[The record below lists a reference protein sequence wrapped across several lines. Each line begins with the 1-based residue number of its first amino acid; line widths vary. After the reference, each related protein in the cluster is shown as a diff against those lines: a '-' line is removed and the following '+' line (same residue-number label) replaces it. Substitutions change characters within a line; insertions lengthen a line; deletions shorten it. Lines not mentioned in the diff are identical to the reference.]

1 MIEILFL
8 GGGNPTFLIPRQEF
22 VHPALCFLAER
33 EAQDETGRFQGEVFL
48 LGLDQSGG
56 DI

>member
-1 MIEILFL
+1 MIEIFVL
-8 GGGNPTFLIPRQEF
+8 GGGNSTFLIPRQQF
-22 VHPALCFLAER
+22 VHPALSFLAER
-33 EAQDETGRFQGEVFL
+33 EAQDEAGRFQGEVFL

>member
-22 VHPALCFLAER
+22 VHSALSFLAER
-33 EAQDETGRFQGEVFL
+33 EAQDEAGRFQGEVFL